1 MSERLCETRNIF
13 HVMVKRRLYRGRP
26 CPNSALLTIH
36 QLRPRPPPPK
46 VVTLTVVIV
55 ILTGSLTPVTIKNV
69 VNIHFI
75 NE

>member
-1 MSERLCETRNIF
+1 MSERLRETRNIF

-36 QLRPRPPPPK
+36 QLRPRPPSPE
-46 VVTLTVVIV
+46 VVTLVVIV